1 MPRPD
6 GPRRFFR
13 LPWRTRPE
21 VAAEVDDELRFHLD
35 MVAARLRAAGWSE
48 AEARAEAIRQFGD
61 LQYTLQY
68 CRAQGQRREREK
80 RRMTFFDELGQDL
93 RYAVRALSR
102 SPGFTLTALLTL
114 ALGIGANTAIFS
126 VVRGVLL
133 EPLPFDSPDRIV
145 RIWPGNPSAG
155 IERGALSEPNFLDW
169 RRESR
174 LTESIGGFFFAEGG
188 TGIDLTGEGE
198 PQRLRAA
205 LVTDGFFET
214 LRTPALIGRSL
225 LPEEHVPGKDRVAVL
240 GHGIWTTRFG
250 ADRAIAGRTVTLNG
264 QQFVIAGVMP
274 ASFSYPADRAVDV
287 WIPLSYFGPD
297 AIGRER
303 NKGFLQVIARMKP
316 GVSVDRLR
324 TELAA
329 VSARLA
335 REYPENAGW
344 TDVFVAPIRDAIV
357 REVRTPLLV
366 LLAAVGMVLL
376 ITCVNIASLL
386 LARATGRARELA
398 MRAALGAGRGRIA
411 RQLLT
416 ESTTLALAG
425 GVLGV
430 GLGVVAVRA
439 LAASGGAE
447 LPRADAIRV
456 DGLVLAFTLGISVLS
471 GLLFGVVP
479 VLRAASGNLQGALR
493 AGARGSVGNTGQRLR
508 SGLVIVEVALA
519 VILVIGA
526 GLATKSFARLVS
538 VKPGFRTENALV
550 ARMSVGP
557 SYATDEASMGYYQ
570 AVLARIR
577 AVPGVEAAGVTRD
590 LPLRGNGELVRPII
604 PGRPLPPEQLPAAQL
619 HQISTDY
626 FRAMGIPLE
635 SGRSFEPTDR
645 RGAPLVFV
653 VNQELARRFWPG
665 ENAVGKFLAFGTTPI
680 QIIGVVGDVRQRGLA
695 EPAEPTIY
703 IHVLQNF
710 RSGMSIVARTAGDP
724 LSYANAVRQAIWSV
738 DRSQT
743 ITEITTLDAVVGRA
757 VARPRLIAWLLAL
770 FGLIGLTL
778 GVLGIYGVLAYAV
791 TQRRQEIG
799 VRVALGATPRSVL
812 GLVIG
817 KGMLLAGIGV
827 AIGVGGAWLLTRS
840 MQSVLYGIRPSDP
853 VTFVQVVLALLGA
866 ALVASWLPARRALR
880 IDPVNSLRS
889 D

>member
-6 GPRRFFR
+6 GRNRFFR

-68 CRAQGQRREREK
+68 CRAEGQRRERER
-80 RRMTFFDELGQDL
+80 RRMTFLDELGQDL
-93 RYAVRALSR
+93 RYAVRALRR

-133 EPLPFDSPDRIV
+133 EPLPFDSPDRIARV
-145 RIWPGNPSAG
+145 WQVNPSTG

-174 LTESIGGFFFAEGG
+174 LTESMGGFFFGG
-188 TGIDLTGEGE
+188 TTGIDLTGEGE

-214 LRTPALIGRSL
+214 LGTSALVGRTL
-225 LPEEHVPGKDRVAVL
+225 LPEDNVPGKDRVAVL

-250 ADRAIAGRTVTLNG
+250 ADRAIAGRSITLNG
-264 QQFVIAGVMP
+264 EQFVIAGVMP
-274 ASFSYPADRAVDV
+274 ASFTYPADRLIDV

-303 NKGFLQVIARMKP
+303 NKGFLEVIARMKP
-316 GVSVDRLR
+316 GVTVDRLH

-335 REYPENAGW
+335 GEYPENAGW
-344 TDVFVAPIRDAIV
+344 TDVFVTPIRDAIV
-357 REVRTPLLV
+357 GEVHTPLLV
-366 LLAAVGMVLL
+366 LLVAVGMLLL

-398 MRAALGAGRGRIA
+398 LRAALGAGRGRIA

-416 ESTTLALAG
+416 ESMTLALAG
-425 GVLGV
+425 GVLGA

-439 LAASGGAE
+439 LAAAGGAE
-447 LPRADAIRV
+447 LPRDDAIRV
-456 DGLVLAFTLGISVLS
+456 DGLVLAFTLGLSVLS
-471 GLLFGVVP
+471 GLLFGMVP

-493 AGARGSVGNTGQRLR
+493 AGAPGSVGHAGQRLR
-508 SGLVIVEVALA
+508 SGLVIAEVALA

-538 VKPGFRTENALV
+538 VNPGFRTDNALV

-557 SYATDEASMGYYQ
+557 GYATPEASIGYYQ
-570 AVLARIR
+570 TVLERVR
-577 AVPGVEAAGVTRD
+577 AVPGVEAAGVIRD
-590 LPLRGNGELVRPII
+590 LPLLGNGELVRPGI
-604 PGRPLPPEQLPAAQL
+604 PGRQLVPEQLPAAQL
-619 HQISTDY
+619 HQVSTDY
-626 FRAMGIPLE
+626 FRAMGIPLQE
-635 SGRSFEPTDR
+635 GRSFEPTDR

-665 ENAVGKFLAFGTTPI
+665 ESAVGKFLAFGTTPI
-680 QIIGVVGDVRQRGLA
+680 QIVGVVGDVRQRGLA
-695 EPAEPTIY
+695 EPPEPTIY
-703 IHVLQNF
+703 IHVQQNF

-724 LSYANAVRQAIWSV
+724 LGYAGAVRQAIWSV
-738 DRSQT
+738 DKAQT
-743 ITEITTLDAVVGRA
+743 IAEITTLDAVVGRA

-770 FGLIGLTL
+770 FGVIGLAL

-799 VRVALGATPRSVL
+799 VRMALGATPGSVL

-827 AIGVGGAWLLTRS
+827 AVGVGGAWLLTRS

-866 ALVASWLPARRALR
+866 ALVASWLPARRALH
-880 IDPVNSLRS
+880 IDPVSSLRS